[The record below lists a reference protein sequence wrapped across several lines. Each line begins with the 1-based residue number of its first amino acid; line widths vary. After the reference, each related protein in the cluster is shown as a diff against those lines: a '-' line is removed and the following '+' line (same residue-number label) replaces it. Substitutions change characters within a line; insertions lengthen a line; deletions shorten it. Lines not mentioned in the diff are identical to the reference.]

1 MNKLSLALLL
11 AAGLFVIDASPA
23 EAHSGVDRVHVK
35 SYGHPRAVLRS
46 HEMPGWLRREHRFHH
61 WYRHSPL
68 RHHRQ
73 ISWRQLLDIYRWERR
88 YFGSRH
94 YIAYDD
100 DRRWKGKRKRY
111 RDD

>member
-46 HEMPGWLRREHRFHH
+46 HEMPGYFDAGVNVKHYSYPRMCTSSNGARAKA
-61 WYRHSPL
+61 S
-68 RHHRQ
+68 
-73 ISWRQLLDIYRWERR
+73 ERR
-88 YFGSRH
+88 RPPPPSLGIR
-94 YIAYDD
+94 
-100 DRRWKGKRKRY
+100 
-111 RDD
+111 